1 MSHPAHQ
8 SGTSTPGTTPGTTR
22 GTARGTT
29 GTTGNGGPAAKG
41 AAVVL
46 WVIVGG
52 GLAYGVTQTVIRAAQ
67 LFS

>member
-8 SGTSTPGTTPGTTR
+8 SGTSTTPGAA
-22 GTARGTT
+22 GTAGTA
-29 GTTGNGGPAAKG
+29 GNGGAAAKG

-52 GLAYGVTQTVIRAAQ
+52 GLAYGVTQTLIRAAQ

>member
-8 SGTSTPGTTPGTTR
+8 SGTSTTPGAA
-22 GTARGTT
+22 GTAGTA
-29 GTTGNGGPAAKG
+29 GNGGAAAKG

-52 GLAYGVTQTVIRAAQ
+52 GLAYGVSQTVIRAAQ

>member
-8 SGTSTPGTTPGTTR
+8 SGTSTPGTTRGTTR
-22 GTARGTT
+22 GTTGTT
-29 GTTGNGGPAAKG
+29 GTTGNGGAAAKG

>member
-1 MSHPAHQ
+1 MSHPAQ
-8 SGTSTPGTTPGTTR
+8 QPGTSTTPGT
-22 GTARGTT
+22 AT
-29 GTTGNGGPAAKG
+29 GGGPAGGGGAAAKG